1 MAKEKQ
7 IQVNETILVSR
18 HLTYRSHRP
27 SFGGDR
33 MTEVKHMIKKIC
45 VVGEAAVGKTSL
57 IRRFVLD
64 KFDDRYISTIGTKTS
79 AKDIK
84 ITLNRKGFYLTLQIW
99 DILGLRCFSKLQKR
113 AYKGAKGAFIVI
125 DITRRETL
133 RSFGD
138 WLVSLYKVAGE
149 IPVVVL
155 GNKNDVEAEIGR
167 DEIEKVA
174 MEYGF
179 PYYITS
185 ARTGENVKEAFH
197 TLGKLLVTPWEGKK
211 IVLLSE
217 KSEAKEREYEP
228 EMEPGRK
235 LSIYEVEDIIM
246 ARYCDL
252 LEDPDFAMAVVRQQF
267 KRADVNFICPT
278 VEGLR
283 KAVDYLINAASG
295 QVENNR
301 LDKERE
307 AYRELIKRT
316 GG

>member
-1 MAKEKQ
+1 
-7 IQVNETILVSR
+7 
-18 HLTYRSHRP
+18 
-27 SFGGDR
+27 
-33 MTEVKHMIKKIC
+33 MTEVKQMIKKIC
-45 VVGEAAVGKTSL
+45 VIGEAAVGKTSL

-64 KFDDRYISTIGTKTS
+64 KFDDRYLSTIGTKTS

-84 ITLNRKGFYLTLQIW
+84 ITLDKKGFYLTLQIW
-99 DILGLRCFSKLQKR
+99 DILGLRCFSKLQRR

-125 DITRRETL
+125 DITRKETL

-138 WLVSLYKVAGE
+138 WLISLYKVAGE

-155 GNKNDVEAEIGR
+155 GNKNDLEAEIGR
-167 DEIEKVA
+167 NEIEKVA
-174 MEYGF
+174 VDYGF
-179 PYYITS
+179 PYYQTS

-197 TLGKLLVTPWEGKK
+197 TLGKLLVTSWEGKK
-211 IVLLSE
+211 IVLLLE
-217 KSEAKEREYEP
+217 KSEALEREIEP

-278 VEGLR
+278 VEGLK

-301 LDKERE
+301 LYKERE
-307 AYRELIKRT
+307 AYRDLIKRT
-316 GG
+316 G

>member
-1 MAKEKQ
+1 
-7 IQVNETILVSR
+7 
-18 HLTYRSHRP
+18 
-27 SFGGDR
+27 

-45 VVGEAAVGKTSL
+45 VIGEAAVGKTSL

-84 ITLNRKGFYLTLQIW
+84 ITVDEKGFYLTLQIW

-125 DITRRETL
+125 DTTRRETL

-138 WLVSLYKVAGE
+138 WLISLYKVAGE

-155 GNKNDVEAEIGR
+155 GNKNDLEAEIGR

-174 MEYGF
+174 MDYGF

-197 TLGKLLVTPWEGKK
+197 TLGKLLVSSWEGKK
-211 IVLLSE
+211 IVLLRE
-217 KSEAKEREYEP
+217 KSEALEKEFEP

-307 AYRELIKRT
+307 AYRDLIKRT
-316 GG
+316 G